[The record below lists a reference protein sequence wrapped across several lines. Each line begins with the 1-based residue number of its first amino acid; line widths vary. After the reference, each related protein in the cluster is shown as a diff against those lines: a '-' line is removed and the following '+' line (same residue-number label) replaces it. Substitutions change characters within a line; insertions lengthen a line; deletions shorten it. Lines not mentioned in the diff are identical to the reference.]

1 MKKIYPFIFAFA
13 LALLI
18 SACGS
23 QSTEKSDLSVSC
35 ASLQPTEN
43 DVKYALEFGK
53 ELFTEVN
60 WLRSYTVKELQATVS
75 WTYRTMSSLADVTI
89 YLFCD
94 EAGTD
99 DISWFYNEDALKVMF
114 EGYDEAVLVASCSK
128 DKLLLYEVD
137 AVEEGQ
143 PYKIRLWAEPL
154 NKSRLLS
161 VLLTFPIEES
171 DLLLKYGQEFFPDLS
186 SCPTLP

>member
-1 MKKIYPFIFAFA
+1 MKKIYALIFAFA
-13 LALLI
+13 FALLI

-23 QSTEKSDLSVSC
+23 QSVEKSDLSVSC

-43 DVKYALEFGK
+43 DVKYGLEFGK

-60 WLRSYTVKELQATVS
+60 WQRSYTVKELQSTIS
-75 WTYRTMSSLADVTI
+75 WTHRTMSALADVTV
-89 YLFCD
+89 YMFCD
-94 EAGTD
+94 EVGTD
-99 DISWFYNEDALKVMF
+99 DVTWFYSEDALKIMF
-114 EGYDEAVLVASCSK
+114 EGYDEATLVSSCGK
-128 DKLLLYEVD
+128 DRLLLYEVD

-143 PYKIRLWAEPL
+143 QYKIRLWAEPL

-171 DLLLKYGQEFFPDLS
+171 DLLLKYGEEFFPDLPV
-186 SCPTLP
+186 CP